1 MKVLFISNDPTIFDA
16 GSAARARM
24 RAYAALIGELH
35 IVSAAPGD
43 AAEVNEGSLYLHPTH
58 SWKIFRVRAL
68 VLRAHAL
75 ILEKE
80 IEVVSAQDPFEHGLA
95 ALRAVRGT
103 SAKLH
108 IQVHT
113 DFLSPWFVKSGN
125 WRSPRVRMPLLNSY
139 RRKIADRV
147 LIAAAGIRE
156 V

>member
-75 ILEKE
+75 ILEK
-80 IEVVSAQDPFEHGLA
+80 
-95 ALRAVRGT
+95 
-103 SAKLH
+103 
-108 IQVHT
+108 
-113 DFLSPWFVKSGN
+113 GN
-125 WRSPRVRMPLLNSY
+125 
-139 RRKIADRV
+139 
-147 LIAAAGIRE
+147 
-156 V
+156 